1 MLNDRKLQDNNYNYH
16 QQNQTNTSSSSRNFS
31 NLYNE
36 GNMINS
42 ELVIKYLYVCIFE

>member
-1 MLNDRKLQDNNYNYH
+1 MINDRKLQDNNYNYH
-16 QQNQTNTSSSSRNFS
+16 QQYQTNRNFR

-42 ELVIKYLYVCIFE
+42 ESVTKYLYVCIFV

>member
-1 MLNDRKLQDNNYNYH
+1 MLNDRKLQDNNYNNH
-16 QQNQTNTSSSSRNFS
+16 QQNQTNTSSSSRNFR

-42 ELVIKYLYVCIFE
+42 ELVNIIYICM